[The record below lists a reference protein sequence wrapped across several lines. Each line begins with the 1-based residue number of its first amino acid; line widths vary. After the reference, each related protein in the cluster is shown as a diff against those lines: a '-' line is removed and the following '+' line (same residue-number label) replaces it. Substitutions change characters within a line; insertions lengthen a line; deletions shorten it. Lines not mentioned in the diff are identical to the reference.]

1 MINGA
6 HFLIYSKDADADRAF
21 IRDVLGF
28 RSVDAGHGW
37 LIFGLPPSELA
48 VHPGEGD
55 FTQDHAGHEMLGIVL
70 YLMCDDVHASV
81 RSLQARHVSCAA
93 VDEAPWGLYTVVRLP
108 SGGSIGLYQPT
119 HPVAIEKKPAT

>member
-1 MINGA
+1 VINGA
-6 HFLIYSKDADADRAF
+6 HFLIYSKDADADRVF

-28 RSVDAGHGW
+28 RSVDAGQGW

-70 YLMCDDVHASV
+70 YLMCDNLHEAVT
-81 RSLQARHVSCAA
+81 SLQAKNVTCAP
-93 VDEAPWGLYTVVRLP
+93 VDTAPWGLYTLVRLP

-119 HPVAIEKKPAT
+119 HPTATRQL